1 MKRLKAPTQEAIM
14 AGPHLPSI
22 FTRRNDGLGSLFREI
37 EKTFEDFSRRSPLAG
52 FPGFGGDGGVM
63 LKIDVAEG
71 KDAVEVTAELPGC
84 NEEDIDVTLEE
95 GVLTIRGEKK
105 TERDET
111 DKDKNWQVV
120 ERSYGSFSRSIPLPF
135 TPDPAKVEARF
146 DKGVLRVKL
155 PKPAELAKKEKKIEI
170 RRS

>member
-1 MKRLKAPTQEAIM
+1 MKRLKTPTQEVIM
-14 AGPHLPSI
+14 AGSPFPSI

-37 EKTFEDFSRRSPLAG
+37 ERTFEDFSRRSPLAG
-52 FPGFGGDGGVM
+52 FPGFGGDGAVTP
-63 LKIDVAEG
+63 KIDVAEG

-84 NEEDIDVTLEE
+84 NEEDIDVTLNE
-95 GVLTIRGEKK
+95 GVLTIRGEKR

-111 DKDKNWQVV
+111 DKHKNWQVI

-135 TPDPAKVEARF
+135 MPDPAKVEAKF

-155 PKPAELAKKEKKIEI
+155 PKPAEMATKEKKIEI
-170 RRS
+170 RGG